1 MRWCFD
7 KCRQRPLGVSM
18 NRVGSTGARGGPVC
32 NGRPALGGEGGG
44 GGPPKKEAVV
54 GRQKYNYNNGD
65 HLGVCARVCARGV
78 LLLCLAVG
86 VQSKSP
92 DDRLCTLRV
101 VDDVPGEKVDL
112 VLQEGHTPLKTV
124 GSHLPVGFLL

>member
-1 MRWCFD
+1 
-7 KCRQRPLGVSM
+7 
-18 NRVGSTGARGGPVC
+18 VC

-78 LLLCLAVG
+78 LLLCLAIG
-86 VQSKSP
+86 VQGESP

-101 VDDVPGEKVDL
+101 VDDVPGEEVDL

>member
-1 MRWCFD
+1 M
-7 KCRQRPLGVSM
+7 PG
-18 NRVGSTGARGGPVC
+18 
-32 NGRPALGGEGGG
+32 
-44 GGPPKKEAVV
+44 V
-54 GRQKYNYNNGD
+54 GRCVTAGPRSVVRVVVVDRPRRKPLSEDRSINYNNGD

-86 VQSKSP
+86 VQSESL
-92 DDRLCTLRV
+92 DDRLSTLRV
-101 VDDVPGEKVDL
+101 VDDVPGEEVHL

>member
-1 MRWCFD
+1 
-7 KCRQRPLGVSM
+7 M

-32 NGRPALGGEGGG
+32 NSRPALGGEGGG
-44 GGPPKKEAVV
+44 GGPPKEEAVV

-65 HLGVCARVCARGV
+65 HLGVCARVCA
-78 LLLCLAVG
+78 LCLVVG
-86 VQSKSP
+86 VQSESL
-92 DDRLCTLRV
+92 DHRLSTLRV
-101 VDDVPGEKVDL
+101 VDDVPGEEVDL